1 VRRGDTGLAEGLRV
15 EVVVVQEA
23 LQRLEQAIGALEA
36 AAGRHSRLGRQ
47 ADDLA
52 TELQLMRAD
61 RQKLAGLLDEAT
73 ARSRTLDQTRRQ
85 IGERVDRAIGA
96 IRSVVE
102 APVET

>member
-1 VRRGDTGLAEGLRV
+1 MQAGDTGLAEGSRV

-36 AAGRHSRLGRQ
+36 AAGKQNRLSRQ
-47 ADDLA
+47 VTDLT

-61 RQKLAGLLDEAT
+61 RQRLADLLDEST
-73 ARSRTLDQTRRQ
+73 ARGLALDHARRQ

-102 APVET
+102 APAEA